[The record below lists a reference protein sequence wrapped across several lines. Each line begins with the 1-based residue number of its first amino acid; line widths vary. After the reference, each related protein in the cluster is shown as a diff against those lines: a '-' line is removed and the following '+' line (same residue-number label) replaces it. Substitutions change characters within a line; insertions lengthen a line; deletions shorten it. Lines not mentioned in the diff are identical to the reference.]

1 MSAVQAAPVAD
12 AGIVSAC
19 IDQVEASIVVALVL
33 VIDDDRFYL
42 NVIRRI
48 LEDAGHQ
55 VIETTTGA
63 EGISLYEE
71 NQPAIVI
78 TDIFMPGMD
87 GNEVIR
93 VLRSMNTKVGII
105 AVSAGGAFYDIDFLD
120 TAKKLGADA
129 ILRKLD
135 PKERILAEIERL
147 LAR

>member
-1 MSAVQAAPVAD
+1 M
-12 AGIVSAC
+12 
-19 IDQVEASIVVALVL
+19 ALVL

-71 NQPAIVI
+71 HKPAIVI

-93 VLRSMNTKVGII
+93 VLRSINTKVGII

>member
-1 MSAVQAAPVAD
+1 
-12 AGIVSAC
+12 
-19 IDQVEASIVVALVL
+19 VALVL

-48 LEDAGHQ
+48 LEDAGHR

-71 NQPAIVI
+71 QQPAIVI

-93 VLRSMNTKVGII
+93 VLRSISTKVGII

>member
-1 MSAVQAAPVAD
+1 
-12 AGIVSAC
+12 
-19 IDQVEASIVVALVL
+19 VALIL

-42 NVIRRI
+42 SVIRRI
-48 LEDAGHQ
+48 LEDAKHQ
-55 VIETTTGA
+55 VVETTSGA
-63 EGISLYEE
+63 EAIELYREH
-71 NQPAIVI
+71 NPALVI

-93 VLRSMNTKVGII
+93 MLRGIDSQMGII
-105 AVSAGGAFYDIDFLD
+105 AVSAGGAFYDIDFLE

-135 PKERILAEIERL
+135 PKERILAEIDRL

>member
-1 MSAVQAAPVAD
+1 M
-12 AGIVSAC
+12 
-19 IDQVEASIVVALVL
+19 ALVL
-33 VIDDDRFYL
+33 IIEDDRFYL

-55 VIETTTGA
+55 VIESTTGA

-71 NQPAIVI
+71 RQPAIVI

-93 VLRSMNTKVGII
+93 VLRSINTKVGII